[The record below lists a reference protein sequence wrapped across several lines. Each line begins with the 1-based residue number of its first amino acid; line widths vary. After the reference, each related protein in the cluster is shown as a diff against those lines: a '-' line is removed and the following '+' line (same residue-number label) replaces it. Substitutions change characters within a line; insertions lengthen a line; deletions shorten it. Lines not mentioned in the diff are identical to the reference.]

1 MFEQSNYILVWFLL
15 GIIFFI
21 VEMITPGFVLMFFG
35 IGAWI
40 TAIVSWIGLTYSLP
54 VQIIIFLVTSLLTL
68 FLLRKK
74 FSGYFHGRVSGKQ
87 PPEDS
92 LSSVRGQK
100 AIAATD
106 LLPDEP
112 GCKVE
117 FNGTLWNAEVDEF
130 IAKGTRV
137 EIVERNNLVLKVKA
151 VKHSEQGVLNS

>member
-1 MFEQSNYILVWFLL
+1 MFENNYILVWFLL
-15 GIIFFI
+15 GVLFFI

-40 TAIVSWIGLTYSLP
+40 AGIVAWTGLTDSLSI
-54 VQIIIFLVTSLLTL
+54 QIIIVLATSLLSL
-68 FLLRKK
+68 VLLRKK
-74 FSGYFHGRVSGKQ
+74 FSGFFHGRVSGKQ

-92 LSSVRGQK
+92 ITSVKGQK
-100 AIAATD
+100 AIALTD
-106 LLPDEP
+106 IKPDEP

-117 FNGTLWNAEVDEF
+117 FNGTLWSADADEF

-151 VKHSEQGVLNS
+151 VKHSGQETPNT